1 MNCQV
6 SVLKGGAMSESVSM
20 EKAIRTGLLVVNA
33 PVMVLLVG
41 PGAAAHYLVGK
52 IPIVVTAAAIGFVLA
67 WLWWSVSVPR
77 WRLWAYERVADI
89 PQLKQRAVE
98 VGLTWRDGSLF
109 SRTEIKSADMVA
121 RERALDPGLL

>member
-1 MNCQV
+1 
-6 SVLKGGAMSESVSM
+6 MSESVSM

-52 IPIVVTAAAIGFVLA
+52 APIVITAAAIGFVLA

-121 RERALDPGLL
+121 RERALDPGGL

>member
-1 MNCQV
+1 
-6 SVLKGGAMSESVSM
+6 MSESVSM

-41 PGAAAHYLVGK
+41 PGAAAHYLVSK
-52 IPIVVTAAAIGFVLA
+52 TPIVITAAAIGFVLA

-121 RERALDPGLL
+121 RERALDVHERKTGV